1 VALRGSGAQPEAGS
15 GTAPAAEAC
24 PLGGMAREAYI
35 MEAVDTHH
43 GVMIEAVWRPSG
55 VGREV
60 ALILGGSLLIALSAQ
75 LQVVLP
81 FSPVPITGQTFAVLL
96 LGALYG
102 SRRGPATVVTYL
114 ALGAMGLPVFAGG
127 TFGAARLVGPTAG
140 YLVGFLAAAFV
151 VGFLSERGWD
161 RKPWTTAVSMLLGN
175 GMIYVAGVLWL
186 SRFVGWQ
193 AVLSTGVL
201 PFLAGD
207 ALKIALATILLPTCW
222 KHIGR
227 SGQS

>member
-1 VALRGSGAQPEAGS
+1 
-15 GTAPAAEAC
+15 
-24 PLGGMAREAYI
+24 MAREASR
-35 MEAVDTHH
+35 MEAADTGHR
-43 GVMIEAVWRPSG
+43 VMIEAVWLKSG

-60 ALILGGSLLIALSAQ
+60 ALMLGGSLLIALAAQ

-81 FSPVPITGQTFAVLL
+81 FSPVPMTGQTFAVLL

-102 SRRGPATVVTYL
+102 SKRGPATVVTYL
-114 ALGAMGLPVFAGG
+114 ALGGLGLPVFAGG
-127 TFGAARLVGPTAG
+127 AFGVARLVGPTAG
-140 YLVGFLAAAFV
+140 YLVGFVAAAFV
-151 VGFLSERGWD
+151 VGLLSERGWD
-161 RKPWTTAVSMLLGN
+161 RKPWATAVSMIIGS

-207 ALKIALATILLPTCW
+207 ALKIALATVLLPVGW
-222 KHIGR
+222 KLIGR
-227 SGQS
+227 SGHQ

>member
-1 VALRGSGAQPEAGS
+1 
-15 GTAPAAEAC
+15 
-24 PLGGMAREAYI
+24 
-35 MEAVDTHH
+35 
-43 GVMIEAVWRPSG
+43 MIEAVWIRSG

-75 LQVVLP
+75 LQINLP

-114 ALGAMGLPVFAGG
+114 ALGAIGLPVFAGG
-127 TFGAARLVGPTAG
+127 AFGVARLVGPTAG
-140 YLVGFLAAAFV
+140 YLVGFIVAAFV
-151 VGFLSERGWD
+151 VGLLSERGWD
-161 RKPWTTAVSMLLGN
+161 RKPWSTAASMIIGN
-175 GMIYVAGVLWL
+175 GIIYLAGVLWL

-193 AVLSTGVL
+193 AVLSTGFL

-207 ALKIALATILLPTCW
+207 ALKIALATVLLPAGW
-222 KHIGR
+222 KLIGR
-227 SGQS
+227 SGRQ

>member
-1 VALRGSGAQPEAGS
+1 METAGTRRS
-15 GTAPAAEAC
+15 
-24 PLGGMAREAYI
+24 
-35 MEAVDTHH
+35 
-43 GVMIEAVWRPSG
+43 VMIEAVWIRPG

-75 LQVVLP
+75 LQINLP

-114 ALGAMGLPVFAGG
+114 ALGAIGLPVFAGG
-127 TFGAARLVGPTAG
+127 AFGVARLVGPTAG
-140 YLVGFLAAAFV
+140 YLVGFIVAAFV
-151 VGFLSERGWD
+151 VGLLSERGWD
-161 RKPWTTAVSMLLGN
+161 RKPWSTAASMIIGN
-175 GMIYVAGVLWL
+175 GIIYLAGVLWL

-193 AVLSTGVL
+193 AVLSTGFL

-207 ALKIALATILLPTCW
+207 ALKIALATVMLPAGW
-222 KHIGR
+222 KLIGR
-227 SGQS
+227 SGRQ

>member
-1 VALRGSGAQPEAGS
+1 MS
-15 GTAPAAEAC
+15 
-24 PLGGMAREAYI
+24 REAYM
-35 MEAVDTHH
+35 MEAAETCHR
-43 GVMIEAVWRPSG
+43 VMIEAVWLKSG

-75 LQVVLP
+75 LQFVLP
-81 FSPVPITGQTFAVLL
+81 FSPVPMTGQTFAVLL

-102 SRRGPATVVTYL
+102 SKRGPATVVTYL

-127 TFGAARLVGPTAG
+127 AFGLARFVGPTAG

-161 RKPWTTAVSMLLGN
+161 RKPWATAVSMLIGN

-193 AVLSTGVL
+193 AVLSIGVL

-207 ALKIALATILLPTCW
+207 ALKIALATILLPAGW
-222 KHIGR
+222 KLIGR
-227 SGQS
+227 SAQQ